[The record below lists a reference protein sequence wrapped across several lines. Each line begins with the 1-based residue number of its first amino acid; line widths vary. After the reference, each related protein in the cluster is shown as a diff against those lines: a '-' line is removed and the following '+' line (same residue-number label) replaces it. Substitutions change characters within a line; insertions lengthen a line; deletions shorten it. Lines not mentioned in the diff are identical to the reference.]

1 MDLRDSLKIT
11 WKDIVASSIESLGR
25 MVDLERL
32 EGDKKTSNNPN
43 FKGKIRQLLHINPNL
58 FVNIERGVWRLV

>member
-25 MVDLERL
+25 RVDLERL

-43 FKGKIRQLLHINPNL
+43 FKGKIRQLLHINPKL

>member
-43 FKGKIRQLLHINPNL
+43 FKGENKTIITYKS
-58 FVNIERGVWRLV
+58 